1 MRSFTCTLVAMSAL
15 ACSSELNTA
24 MPKAANALAI
34 VLLPLPIPPVSP
46 TTIILCV
53 RENQLLFRSLE
64 SPLCVVYEC

>member
-1 MRSFTCTLVAMSAL
+1 MRSFTCASVAMSAL

-53 RENQLLFRSLE
+53 
-64 SPLCVVYEC
+64 